1 MTVVLSMNAV
11 FNNHQLIRGDETMS
25 SRDVPSFPLVPA
37 LTTSRRSTDPAVVS
51 PSAVQEGS
59 SSKAQERIEK
69 PMEEAQNN
77 VVADDDGDTRGS
89 KRKLESK
96 DTADDVDHV
105 PCKRISPFLNTPKQR
120 KEERRKVLK
129 LSIQKLKQMEDP
141 ENFLR
146 RSVLINN
153 TVKKM
158 QKELRDEKRSCYVP
172 SENRNYS
179 LYKRR
184 PSFDYDVF
192 GSGYLCSSNSHMFD
206 EPAPTDESDRI
217 TDDMTDTLVHSLE
230 GNFSCDAALTPGPLE
245 TFSSESQKQIFS
257 DMDAVFNNL
266 IRALGET

>member
-1 MTVVLSMNAV
+1 M
-11 FNNHQLIRGDETMS
+11 EE
-25 SRDVPSFPLVPA
+25 
-37 LTTSRRSTDPAVVS
+37 
-51 PSAVQEGS
+51 VQS
-59 SSKAQERIEK
+59 SS
-69 PMEEAQNN
+69 
-77 VVADDDGDTRGS
+77 DDENDSRGS

-96 DTADDVDHV
+96 DDVEDAEPV

-129 LSIQKLKQMEDP
+129 LSIQKLKQMDDP

-158 QKELRDEKRSCYVP
+158 QKELRDEKRPCYVP
-172 SENRNYS
+172 SENRSYS

-184 PSFDYDVF
+184 PSFDYDSF
-192 GSGYLCSSNSHMFD
+192 SSGYLCSGNSHD
-206 EPAPTDESDRI
+206 DYDDSTSTDEADRI

-230 GNFSCDAALTPGPLE
+230 SNFSCESPLTPGPLE